1 MDKVCFCSRGERTH
15 MIKKQLSG
23 TFHVLSIN
31 EHMVLRDSGTIEKS
45 GLSLVPRAC
54 VDFHF
59 TEDCDPD
66 ADEKKRAQR
75 EMLLF
80 YTGCLTVSN
89 C

>member
-1 MDKVCFCSRGERTH
+1 
-15 MIKKQLSG
+15 MIKKLSG

-59 TEDCDPD
+59 TEGCDPD
-66 ADEKKRAQR
+66 ADEKSELKEKCYCSTQ
-75 EMLLF
+75 
-80 YTGCLTVSN
+80 VV
-89 C
+89 